1 MWANF
6 ARSKFFTAGNT
17 TTNRIESNWNQVKI
31 LLGHK
36 TRIDKTIAGLVQ
48 HQIMITQQ
56 IGFVIA
62 QHHSTSPKVR
72 KEWERF
78 VNFMA
83 DATCEPTASSPSQ
96 WKIYCGNQTFRC
108 HDVEWTCTCLFYSSH
123 HLPCRHLMRLAREG
137 HGIKLLPAM
146 AIHDRWST
154 YQTLEVKNEL
164 TAAAEMLQPIV
175 QMS

>member
-1 MWANF
+1 
-6 ARSKFFTAGNT
+6 
-17 TTNRIESNWNQVKI
+17 
-31 LLGHK
+31 
-36 TRIDKTIAGLVQ
+36 TIAGLVQ

-83 DATCEPTASSPSQ
+83 DATCERTASSPSQ

-108 HDVEWTCTCLFYSSH
+108 HDVD
-123 HLPCRHLMRLAREG
+123 EG
-137 HGIKLLPAM
+137 HGFKLLPAM

-164 TAAAEMLQPIV
+164 TAAAKMLQPIV

>member
-83 DATCEPTASSPSQ
+83 DATCERTASSPSQ
-96 WKIYCGNQTFRC
+96 WKIYCGNQTCRC
-108 HDVEWTCTCLFYSSH
+108 HDVD
-123 HLPCRHLMRLAREG
+123 RHLMHLAREG
-137 HGIKLLPAM
+137 HDFNLLPAM

-175 QMS
+175 QMSKLRLPKV

>member
-6 ARSKFFTAGNT
+6 ARSKFSTAGNT

-83 DATCEPTASSPSQ
+83 DATCERTASSPSQ
-96 WKIYCGNQTFRC
+96 WKIIAGIKPFAVTI
-108 HDVEWTCTCLFYSSH
+108 H
-123 HLPCRHLMRLAREG
+123 HLPCRHLMYLAREG
-137 HGIKLLPAM
+137 HGFKLLPAM
-146 AIHDRWST
+146 AIHDRWSS